1 MSDEI
6 IEVRAQRIS
15 QLPITEFISDKD
27 SLVANVGGVT
37 KTVKKKDLLNEV
49 NARLDIIIQD
59 VENVENDRKDAE
71 ALLVAEI
78 DQLKSEFVILK
89 AEIEV
94 LLEELSR

>member
-6 IEVRAQRIS
+6 VEVRAQRIS
-15 QLPITEFISDKD
+15 QLPITESISDKD

-49 NARLDIIIQD
+49 NVRLDIIIQD
-59 VENVENDRKDAE
+59 VENAENDRKDAE
-71 ALLVAEI
+71 ALMIAEI
-78 DQLKSEFVILK
+78 DQLKSEFAILK
-89 AEIEV
+89 AEIET